1 MNNKKSRWKSI
12 TIIVAILIITN
23 VATFLLANLVSF
35 DMPNGKVLVS
45 RHTYNNI
52 LSFEKLYTIKDKL
65 DKYYLNDYDMKKVID
80 GAAKG
85 MVEAV
90 GDPYTT
96 YMNADDFKDFYSQTE
111 GNYVGLGIQVGVK
124 DDKIT
129 VITVF
134 DNSPAE
140 KVGILSGDVIG
151 SVNGTVMKGSDLQ
164 NAISMMKGEEGGEV
178 QLTMYR
184 ESKGNF
190 EVKAIREKI
199 EMVTVK
205 SEMIDDEVGFIQV
218 TMFDENT
225 SKNFKT
231 ALETLKKAGMKS
243 LVLDLRGNPGGLLD
257 QTVDMASQFIEKGKN
272 IVYTE
277 DKYGKRKD
285 YDSTGGIAEGLPL
298 TILTDKG
305 SASASEIFTGAIKDY
320 ELGTI
325 VGTTTFGKGVVQTT
339 FYRTIDGFSDGTGLK
354 VTISKYYTPN
364 GQNIHG
370 IGIEPNVI
378 VEYPE
383 ELALVTYDR
392 NNDPQFAKALQIAK
406 EKIGK

>member
-1 MNNKKSRWKSI
+1 MNNKKSRWKGI
-12 TIIVAILIITN
+12 TIVVALLIITN
-23 VATFLLANLVSF
+23 AATFLLTNLGSF
-35 DMPNGKVLVS
+35 AMPNGKVLVS
-45 RHTYNNI
+45 RNTYNNV
-52 LSFEKLYTIKDKL
+52 LNFEKLFNIKDKL
-65 DKYYLNDYDMKKVID
+65 DKYYLNDYDMTKVID
-80 GAAKG
+80 GAAAG

-96 YMNADDFKDFYSQTE
+96 YMNAEEFKDFYSQTE

-129 VITVF
+129 VISVF
-134 DNSPAE
+134 ENSPAE
-140 KVGILSGDVIG
+140 KVGIISGDVIV
-151 SVNGTVMKGSDLQ
+151 SVNGTAMKGSDLQ
-164 NAISMMKGEEGGEV
+164 SAVSMMKGEEGGEV
-178 QLTMYR
+178 QLTMFR

-190 EVKAIREKI
+190 DITAVREEI

-205 SEMIDDEVGFIQV
+205 SEMIDSEVGYIQV

-225 SKNFKT
+225 SKNFEA
-231 ALETLKKAGMKS
+231 ALESLENAGMKS
-243 LVLDLRGNPGGLLD
+243 LILDLRGNPGGLLD
-257 QTVDMASQFIEKGKN
+257 QTVDMVSQFIEKGKN

-277 DKYGKRKD
+277 DKYGNRKD
-285 YDSTGGIAEGLPL
+285 YNSTGGIAEGMPL
-298 TILTDKG
+298 TILTNSG

-320 ELGTI
+320 KLGTI
-325 VGTTTFGKGVVQTT
+325 VGTTTFGKGLVQTT
-339 FYRTIDGFSDGTGLK
+339 FYRAIDGFSDGTGLK

-370 IGIEPNVI
+370 IGIEPDVV

-383 ELALVTYDR
+383 DLAIMTYER
-392 NNDPQFAKALQIAK
+392 STDPQFAKALQIAK